1 MGAFLIHL
9 LGLGLVAAAL
19 RLWPRPRL
27 SVLFLSWWIG
37 IVLLR
42 LAPGVI
48 SRLTPESAAMGPGSA
63 LLITLVE
70 WIGAAVLLWGLIGL
84 SQVDRPS
91 QRRLVVYR
99 WLFAGSFIFAG
110 LAPKTIPV
118 WFILAAPMLFS
129 FRWRSRL
136 GARGLIGASFTT
148 FLCLITCVISF
159 GRNPTDLH
167 GVVPGLVPL
176 PRLVLPLAV
185 FYALAATPAA
195 AGRIHLSIRKINRR
209 LVSSHIIA
217 GVVPFLLITL
227 FLLLSG
233 ALFLST
239 YRGTVGTRILRDEAE
254 QARSRIRQA
263 VQSTGQVPLMPF
275 GEASGQIV
283 LAHPE
288 GEAVRVLQGSPA
300 FPADSLMAREDSSA
314 ATPLLWDGRTLY
326 LRARQDGSASGR
338 AWRVEA
344 LVPVDSL
351 RMERIS
357 RILGQSTRISPHTSV
372 SSQSGGVQI
381 GLADDE
387 GGSAAGADSA
397 GARRA
402 GSIGPARRHEGSLPG
417 GAIASCLRWSH
428 GHWSRSSIP
437 IASSASLGEQI
448 LSLFSTGRE
457 NPLALAVIFVL
468 GFLALLILGVIA
480 VTVSVVLGMGRSI
493 TQAVRALT
501 QAAGA
506 LGRGQFGH
514 RIALE
519 GRDELWDVAASFND
533 MARDLEKLRA
543 VELESQRLEEEL
555 RLARQI
561 QDRLFPSEPPILEKV
576 ELAGISL
583 PAREVGGDY
592 FDYYVLG
599 NNQVA
604 VAVADVSGKGAAAAL
619 LMSSFRAA
627 LRSQDLALLGPAEV
641 LARINRFIHSS
652 IDPGRFITAFLGLL
666 DGNTGEFRY
675 ANAGHDPPPLV
686 AADGSTRELT
696 GGGLVLG
703 LLPLIVYEEASAK
716 IEPGSLIAIYTDG
729 ITEARD
735 SEGEFFGPER
745 LLEILKHEQSQSCES
760 VQKSVVDAIRSF
772 SASAAQYDDIT
783 LVLVRR
789 K

>member
-1 MGAFLIHL
+1 
-9 LGLGLVAAAL
+9 VA
-19 RLWPRPRL
+19 
-27 SVLFLSWWIG
+27 I
-37 IVLLR
+37 
-42 LAPGVI
+42 
-48 SRLTPESAAMGPGSA
+48 
-63 LLITLVE
+63 
-70 WIGAAVLLWGLIGL
+70 
-84 SQVDRPS
+84 
-91 QRRLVVYR
+91 
-99 WLFAGSFIFAG
+99 
-110 LAPKTIPV
+110 
-118 WFILAAPMLFS
+118 
-129 FRWRSRL
+129 
-136 GARGLIGASFTT
+136 
-148 FLCLITCVISF
+148 
-159 GRNPTDLH
+159 
-167 GVVPGLVPL
+167 
-176 PRLVLPLAV
+176 
-185 FYALAATPAA
+185 PAA

-217 GVVPFLLITL
+217 GVVPFVLVTL
-227 FLLLSG
+227 FLLLAGS
-233 ALFLST
+233 LFLST

-254 QARSRIRQA
+254 QARSRIRES
-263 VQSTGQVPLMPF
+263 VLSTGQVPLAPF
-275 GEASGQIV
+275 GEAQGQIV

-288 GEAVRVLQGSPA
+288 GEPVRVLQGAPV
-300 FPADSLMAREDSSA
+300 FPADSLMALEDSSA
-314 ATPLLWDGRTLY
+314 ATPLLWDGRALY
-326 LRARQDGSASGR
+326 LRARQDGVTSGSS
-338 AWRVEA
+338 WRVEA

-351 RMERIS
+351 RVERIS
-357 RILGQSTRISPHTSV
+357 RILGRSVRISPHVRVTRNA
-372 SSQSGGVQI
+372 GGVQI
-381 GLADDE
+381 GAVEDE
-387 GGSAAGADSA
+387 GDIVLSGADSA
-397 GARRA
+397 SADRARP
-402 GSIGPARRHEGSLPG
+402 IGPSGTQEGGLPG
-417 GAIASCLRWSH
+417 GAIAACLRWTH
-428 GHWSRSSIP
+428 GHWAHSFLPVS
-437 IASSASLGEQI
+437 SSASLGEQI

-457 NPLALAVIFVL
+457 NPLALAVVFVL
-468 GFLALLILGVIA
+468 ILLAVLILGVI
-480 VTVSVVLGMGRSI
+480 VITISVVTAMGRSI

-506 LGRGQFGH
+506 LGRGQFDH

-533 MARDLEKLRA
+533 MARDLEKLRT

-599 NNQVA
+599 NNQVV

-627 LRSQDLALLGPAEV
+627 LRSQDLAQIGPAEA

-675 ANAGHDPPPLV
+675 ANAGHDPPTLV

-703 LLPLIVYEEASAK
+703 LLPLIVYEEARAK

-735 SEGEFFGPER
+735 AEGEFFGPER
-745 LLEILKHEQSQSCES
+745 LLEVLKHEQSQSCES
-760 VQKSVVDAIRSF
+760 VQKSVVDAIRTF